1 MLIQAAYLVFSES
14 RGRDGNHELE
24 NRVHTGHA
32 LVPRVGL
39 SHTPSGSWLYGPQF
53 TKEEAKAFLGSLSG
67 SAGVPTIAI
76 LFHILNH
83 PPTPCRRPPEMQSSA
98 RLPDQ
103 DSEGCRAHQICW
115 CFLSRKV
122 AERGASNSSVSFP
135 RHQMLWDSTRLPLA
149 SSWF

>member
-67 SAGVPTIAI
+67 SAGVPTVAV

-83 PPTPCRRPPEMQSSA
+83 PPPRADAHLRCSHQ
-98 RLPDQ
+98 PDF
-103 DSEGCRAHQICW
+103 QIRT
-115 CFLSRKV
+115 L
-122 AERGASNSSVSFP
+122 RGAELTRFAGVS
-135 RHQMLWDSTRLPLA
+135 
-149 SSWF
+149 